1 MAPEEQGG
9 ILLSHTLHSQ
19 SAFWTLFIGAES
31 AGDQPA
37 MDSVEE
43 ESHCALN
50 VGSLGFRRS
59 TSRC

>member
-1 MAPEEQGG
+1 MAPEDQGG

-19 SAFWTLFIGAES
+19 SEFWTLLIGAES

-43 ESHCALN
+43 ESHC
-50 VGSLGFRRS
+50 S
-59 TSRC
+59 T